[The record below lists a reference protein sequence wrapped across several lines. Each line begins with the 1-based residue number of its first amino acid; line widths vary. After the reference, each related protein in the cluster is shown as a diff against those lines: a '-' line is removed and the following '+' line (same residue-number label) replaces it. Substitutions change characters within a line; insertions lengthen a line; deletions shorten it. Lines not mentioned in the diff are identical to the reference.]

1 MPALYVLYAAGCCVS
16 RRCGASSGVPVRL
29 PRRTILCSCGT
40 RSREAASSPW
50 VSRAGTRSP
59 SPVGAAQATPL
70 RPARGICRR
79 RSPSRSAEGPPEGAR
94 TRPRSARR
102 VAPGFATP
110 LQAPMPSPGHAGAR
124 RQLSAGPLLSP
135 PGPVR
140 WGSGLGLRAARGA
153 AGQAEAVRAL
163 AVRRLRGAGRCFS
176 RASSSLLSM
185 SSGIFLASNS
195 FTNFLRMSGRITAGL
210 L

>member
-1 MPALYVLYAAGCCVS
+1 MLALYVPYATGCCIA
-16 RRCGASSGVPVRL
+16 RRCGASCGVPVRP

-40 RSREAASSPW
+40 RCREAVSSPW
-50 VSRAGTRSP
+50 VSRAGTRSTA
-59 SPVGAAQATPL
+59 PVVAAQATPL
-70 RPARGICRR
+70 RPSRGSCRR
-79 RSPSRSAEGPPEGAR
+79 RSPPQSAAGPPEGAR
-94 TRPRSARR
+94 TRTRSARR

-110 LQAPMPSPGHAGAR
+110 LQAPMPSPGHAAAR

-153 AGQAEAVRAL
+153 AGQAGAVRAL
-163 AVRRLRGAGRCFS
+163 AVRRLPGAGRFFS
-176 RASSSLLSM
+176 RASPSLLSM